1 MQLLGVESDVMNLA
15 VLNEIL
21 TKAPNENDHWDFKE
35 EWYSNKGELLRD
47 IMNLVNTAHH
57 DDSYIIIGVDD
68 SGKMVG
74 VTNDS
79 NVMNRQQLQDFL
91 RSKPFAQNWYPQ
103 TDVESFQINGYRI
116 DVITVYNSNNVP
128 IYLSKNVKRKGGPLK
143 AGLIYS
149 RINDSNTPVDEST
162 TDNQMELLW
171 QKRFHLDISIKD
183 RYKYALKHPKDWD
196 EFYQLEEI
204 DQTYVYSRD
213 PNLVIKTEG
222 PLTDKNRHFDSY
234 MMSEFTIRIDWFLIQ
249 LYYGNTIIYDSY
261 IFPVDDGS
269 YEMIIPK
276 NGFINIPD
284 SFEYKSYRFYLKND
298 FPYLLTK
305 FVNSFRQGRS
315 WRVGWR
321 NIQSDVV
328 IYNDDEERKYYEHLF
343 MEHYLNNKNNFN
355 PNPDSL
361 KLLISKI
368 ERSGTHGEGG
378 DIGLIAKSMEEEH
391 LVVEYIKK
399 LQSKTQQKPR

>member
-1 MQLLGVESDVMNLA
+1 MD
-15 VLNEIL
+15 
-21 TKAPNENDHWDFKE
+21 P
-35 EWYSNKGELLRD
+35 
-47 IMNLVNTAHH
+47 
-57 DDSYIIIGVDD
+57 
-68 SGKMVG
+68 
-74 VTNDS
+74 
-79 NVMNRQQLQDFL
+79 
-91 RSKPFAQNWYPQ
+91 
-103 TDVESFQINGYRI
+103 
-116 DVITVYNSNNVP
+116 
-128 IYLSKNVKRKGGPLK
+128 
-143 AGLIYS
+143 
-149 RINDSNTPVDEST
+149 
-162 TDNQMELLW
+162 
-171 QKRFHLDISIKD
+171 
-183 RYKYALKHPKDWD
+183 
-196 EFYQLEEI
+196 
-204 DQTYVYSRD
+204 TYVYSRD

-276 NGFINIPD
+276 PGFIDIPD
-284 SFEYKSYRFYLKND
+284 SSEYKSYRFYLKND

-368 ERSGTHGEGG
+368 EQSGTHGEGG